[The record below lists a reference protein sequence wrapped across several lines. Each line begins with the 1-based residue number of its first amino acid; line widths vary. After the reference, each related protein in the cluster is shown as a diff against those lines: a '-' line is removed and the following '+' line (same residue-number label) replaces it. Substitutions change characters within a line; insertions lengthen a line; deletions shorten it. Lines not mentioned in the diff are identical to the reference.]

1 MTCEEFWEG
10 DSALPAF
17 YRKAYELKQ
26 KTLYNEMNFSAWL
39 QGRYTAEAIS
49 ACFGKRCAYPEKPYE
64 LGREE
69 TKRSQEEIMIE
80 NAERFRALVEA
91 KNKHMKGR

>member
-10 DSALPAF
+10 DSVLPAF

-26 KTLYNEMNFSAWL
+26 KTLYQEMNFSAWI
-39 QGRYTAEAIS
+39 QGRYMTEAIS
-49 ACFGKRCAYPEKPYE
+49 ACFGKNCSYPGKPYE
-64 LGREE
+64 IGGEE
-69 TKRSQEEIMIE
+69 KKRSEEEIMLE

-91 KNKHMKGR
+91 KNKNRKGR